1 MVSRQVSPSYSLTSA
16 RLPIQLLTP
25 ARSRRG
31 GAQRPHNAPTL
42 CHFVECIQCD
52 WGITRFL
59 CVELI
64 MQWLPVFQTLIFN
77 PPRNLDVTAAR
88 KLKADEPGVSCSWKA
103 PRASLC
109 SYQASRRREPFYHVP
124 PFPDELV
131 PERRVN
137 RFRCEPR
144 STDGSQCVNKV
155 KHPRGSF

>member
-77 PPRNLDVTAAR
+77 PPA
-88 KLKADEPGVSCSWKA
+88 
-103 PRASLC
+103 
-109 SYQASRRREPFYHVP
+109 QSRRHC
-124 PFPDELV
+124 
-131 PERRVN
+131 
-137 RFRCEPR
+137 CE
-144 STDGSQCVNKV
+144 KV
-155 KHPRGSF
+155 KSRRARGELLVKGSARIAVLLSSIQEKGTLLSCAPVSRRISARAQSQQISLWAKIDRWFPVCQ